1 MSDCRT
7 HLYDQTMVDVSNIDD
22 VHENDIVTIF
32 GAPSEGYVSLDI
44 VAKQMQTI
52 HYETVC
58 LIGKR
63 VPRKYV
69 R

>member
-1 MSDCRT
+1 M
-7 HLYDQTMVDVSNIDD
+7 DQTMVDVSDVD
-22 VHENDIVTIF
+22 GVHENDIVTIF
-32 GAPSEGYVSLDI
+32 GEPSEGYISLDI
-44 VAKQMQTI
+44 VAEQMQTI

-69 R
+69 K